1 MKRIL
6 GSLAI
11 LLVPGT
17 LMAQTHA
24 GARVDRPAVP
34 TTTNGTMGTGRR
46 DMNPPVITKGDVMRS
61 DRADAR
67 SNDVQARRE
76 AGTVT
81 TPRAVTHRATTVHKR
96 KHHKGKGTRKPQAH
110 D

>member
-6 GSLAI
+6 GTLAV

-17 LMAQTHA
+17 LMAQTRV
-24 GARVDRPAVP
+24 GARIDRPAVP

-46 DMNPPVITKGDVMRS
+46 DMNPPTITKGDEMRS
-61 DRADAR
+61 PRADVRA
-67 SNDVQARRE
+67 SDVQARRD

-81 TPRAVTHRATTVHKR
+81 TPRVGSTRVGTTHRR
-96 KHHKGKGTRKPQAH
+96 KHHKRKRH
-110 D
+110 HG

>member
-6 GSLAI
+6 GTLVI

-17 LMAQTHA
+17 LMGQARV
-24 GARVDRPAVP
+24 GARVDRPSVP

-46 DMNPPVITKGDVMRS
+46 DMNPPTITKGDEMRAP
-61 DRADAR
+61 RADAR
-67 SNDVQARRE
+67 ANDVQARRD

-81 TPRAVTHRATTVHKR
+81 TPRAVTHRATTVRKR
-96 KHHKGKGTRKPQAH
+96 KHHKGKGNGKS
-110 D
+110 